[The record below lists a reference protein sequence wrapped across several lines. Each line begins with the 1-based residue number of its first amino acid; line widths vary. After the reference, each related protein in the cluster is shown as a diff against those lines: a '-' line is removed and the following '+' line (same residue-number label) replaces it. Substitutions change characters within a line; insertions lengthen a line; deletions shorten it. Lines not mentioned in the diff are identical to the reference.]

1 MAPQRRRKPT
11 LEEVVRTLTAIRPA
25 VPTRPAGSLFAS
37 NVRVTKYVVKQKSP
51 RKRVKNVVDN
61 TAASSGA
68 SVFQPSSLDDVN
80 DNNVPFEE
88 VPSTWSVQLQDLA
101 ERYIVSIGAH
111 GEPKS
116 TTISPPTKMT
126 CSCTE
131 LKVIKSI
138 YLYFYCGKKKNWRLL
153 LGCIH

>member
-1 MAPQRRRKPT
+1 MVPQRRRKPT

-25 VPTRPAGSLFAS
+25 GSLFVS
-37 NVRVTKYVVKQKSP
+37 NVRVTKYVAKQKSP

-61 TAASSGA
+61 AAASSGA

-111 GEPKS
+111 GEPKF
-116 TTISPPTKMT
+116 TTISPPTEMT

-138 YLYFYCGKKKNWRLL
+138 YLYFYCGIKKTGDFYLDVYTN
-153 LGCIH
+153 